1 VEVEG
6 RFDGDPFEKLFLKV
20 EKEKKLMTVFV
31 ETGETVP
38 FYLAKRAF
46 VFEDIEDP
54 TTFILDYQH
63 NMIIFKFLNADGLM
77 RVMKQMPEEVFMA
90 ADLNDKDNEDEQ
102 PMKVDEPKKA
112 AVNKAKVPPKVSP
125 SSSTST
131 STGPKIDHVKGT
143 SVEDIL
149 ENDFVTTAE
158 RKEKIDQMFSLRETG
173 ASSGLSSCVP
183 APKRRKELIENYIRK
198 PKYSVRRVTLICEWI
213 NTLKVWP
220 RKLTILSLHREM
232 CNGLLLANVFKYLKS
247 DVEYVNMHEK
257 AMVKKAA
264 VSNLEQVLGHIWR
277 SKSLNN
283 SRIPSAED
291 IYNGNTS
298 KTAILINELFAVYI
312 LRPLYKNALRIL
324 SWYHSILKQYQRPL
338 PAYIFDEGDL
348 SGVWPHFQSGTA
360 LFCVVFHFF
369 GAGHIKTTQGGTVR
383 VDPFKIAGD
392 PSSICEFRSN
402 LRYVFELLEDLGIDV
417 IWTAEDW
424 ISNPDTEFIMF
435 QLSLIFDKLK
445 DNQCTLPPAY
455 GDKPGLTSGSNGE
468 ALVIGLVFKDAPANM
483 KFLPKTRKAVRLGHD
498 DDSMPLLPID
508 SQFIQNINPRF
519 SAGGWLPQ
527 GMITVSTAKISQVAV
542 ELKESKLYNDKNNWN
557 ARTTVNTEKD
567 NYDDASLVN
576 ILRTHIKPKQPPYSH
591 QQAASFETSGRFSV
605 HFGLAS
611 GVINDSALSER
622 TKKFP
627 EDLSHEINLMVKML
641 EDEMKAAKTK
651 MKFFEDNLADRYLQL
666 EESAYACTPFEYEV
680 ALQELDKERNDVE
693 LEKQRLQ
700 VFLSF
705 CVTSFLFLFFR
716 IIFQENSHL
725 FVRRRIT
732 PKLSR
737 GLQFQN

>member
-38 FYLAKRAF
+38 FYLVKRAF
-46 VFEDIEDP
+46 VFEDVEDP

-63 NMIIFKFLNADGLM
+63 NMIIFKFPNADGLM
-77 RVMKQMPEEVFMA
+77 RIMKQMPEEVFMA
-90 ADLNDKDNEDEQ
+90 ADLNDSEDE
-102 PMKVDEPKKA
+102 PSVKVEEPKKST
-112 AVNKAKVPPKVSP
+112 VNKPKPPPKVS
-125 SSSTST
+125 SSASTS

-149 ENDFVTTAE
+149 ENDFETTAE
-158 RKEKIDQMFSLRETG
+158 RKEKIDQMFSARETG
-173 ASSGLSSCVP
+173 SSSGLPSNVP

-338 PAYIFDEGDL
+338 PSYVFDEGDL

-360 LFCVVFHFF
+360 LFCIVFHFF
-369 GAGHIKTTQGGTVR
+369 GAAHIKTTNGSILR

-402 LRYVFELLEDLGIDV
+402 LRYVFELLEVLGIDV

-435 QLSLIFDKLK
+435 QLSLIFEKLK

-455 GDKPGLTSGSNGE
+455 GDKPRLTSGSNGE

-483 KFLPKTRKAVRLGHD
+483 KFLPKTRKAVRLGYD

-527 GMITVSTAKISQVAV
+527 GMITISNAKISQVAV

-576 ILRTHIKPKQPPYSH
+576 LLRTHIKPKHPPQSH
-591 QQAASFETSGRFSV
+591 QQPVSFSSLENNDKSLFR
-605 HFGLAS
+605 HDYAN
-611 GVINDSALSER
+611 GVINNGALSER
-622 TKKFP
+622 SKKFS
-627 EDLSHEINLMVKML
+627 EDLSQEINLMVKML

-651 MKFFEDNLADRYLQL
+651 IKGFEDSLADRYLQL
-666 EESAYACTPFEYEV
+666 EESAYACTPYEYEI

-700 VFLSF
+700 VSF
-705 CVTSFLFLFFR
+705 FNSFFFVLFSIFLFLR
-716 IIFQENSHL
+716 IIFPENSHL
-725 FVRRRIT
+725 FMRRRT
-732 PKLSR
+732 THKLYKR
-737 GLQFQN
+737 LQ